1 MTIIFTIVALIV
13 LILAVAV
20 WWHIFFGVANPPL
33 PRTTVVV
40 QTSSPGVA
48 ATMTSVAASSS
59 VSIPAPVPGVD
70 QLSID
75 GAMFNVEIASTSIEQ
90 ARGLSYRTSLGEND
104 GMLFLFGGGRVQTFW
119 MKDMNFPLDMI
130 WISGN
135 TVAGFAENVPVPPPG
150 AALWSL
156 PLYTSPDN
164 VDKVLEVNADVVAK
178 YNIKVGDAVNIGP
191 VQ

>member
-1 MTIIFTIVALIV
+1 MAIVFTVLALVV
-13 LILAVAV
+13 LVLAVAV
-20 WWHIFFGVANPPL
+20 WWHVFFGVANPPL
-33 PRTTVVV
+33 PRATVVV
-40 QTSSPGVA
+40 QTSSSGA
-48 ATMTSVAASSS
+48 GAMTSTASSSS

-75 GAMFNVEIASTSIEQ
+75 GAMFNVEVATTSVEQ
-90 ARGLSYRTSLGEND
+90 SRGLSYRTSLGKND
-104 GMLFLFGGGRVQTFW
+104 GMLFLFGSSSVQTFW

-135 TVAGFAENVPVPPPG
+135 TVAGFAANVPAPLPG
-150 AALWSL
+150 VALWSL

-164 VDKVLEVNADVVAK
+164 VDKVLEVNAGVVAK

-191 VQ
+191 IQ